1 MSAGISLPVGQYA
14 GHSVFLTIPTRDV
27 TKAELFECE
36 WIGGHLMLVE
46 ASCRSGVTF
55 CLDSVNGSD
64 LTLLLIVAL
73 AVTDPIR
80 AVLLFRVVVDTL
92 ETS

>member
-1 MSAGISLPVGQYA
+1 
-14 GHSVFLTIPTRDV
+14 
-27 TKAELFECE
+27 
-36 WIGGHLMLVE
+36 MLVE